1 MQSVITRS
9 EIIYELKKLDVFERL
24 NILTD
29 IWDEMRESRDLQ
41 YVSEDEKNVL
51 LERLENYRANPDSA
65 VNWVD
70 LKQEIFSKYVEKS

>member
-24 NILTD
+24 NILSD

-41 YVSEDEKNVL
+41 YISEDEKHFL
-51 LERLENYRANPDSA
+51 LERLENYRVNPDSA
-65 VNWVD
+65 VDWVD
-70 LKQEIFSKYVEKS
+70 LRQDIFS